1 MKKILLTAISIVMV
15 SASIMSCSKGKQTLH
30 IYNWAD
36 YMNPAVIEKFEQK
49 YNCKVVMNYFDSN
62 EALYAKLKA
71 GASGYDILFP
81 SGYMAKIMYEQKM
94 IREIDHSKLKNL
106 KNLDMPFVKKA
117 IDSELK
123 YSVPYMVTYCGI
135 AYNREKVKNFKPS
148 WSMYDRTD
156 IAGRMTLL
164 NDQREVIGA
173 ALKFNGY
180 NYNTVNDAELEKAKE
195 TVIRWKKNIA
205 KFDVDEAKRGLSSG
219 EFFLIQVYNGDAI
232 QLISENEDIAF
243 ALPEEGTSISQDDF
257 VIPESSKNVDL
268 AYKFIDFLL
277 EPENSKDNMEF
288 VYYLSPN
295 LEAQKLMS
303 KDFMTDPA
311 INPPAAVLKK
321 CDYLLDLGENN
332 TKYSLIWDKIKSE
345 Q

>member
-1 MKKILLTAISIVMV
+1 MKKFIFAVISILLV
-15 SASIMSCSKGKQTLH
+15 SLSAASCSKGKETLH

-36 YMNPAVIEKFEQK
+36 YMNPAVITKFEQK
-49 YNCKVVMNYFDSN
+49 YNCTVVMNYFDSN

-94 IREIDHSKLKNL
+94 IKEIDHSKLKNI
-106 KNLDMPFVKKA
+106 KNLDMPFIKKA
-117 IDSELK
+117 LDPELK

-135 AYNREKVKNFKPS
+135 AYNKKKVKNFRPS

-164 NDQREVIGA
+164 NDLREVIGA

-180 NYNTVNDAELEKAKE
+180 KYNTVNDTELAKAKE

-232 QLISENEDIAF
+232 QLMSENPDIAF

-257 VIPESSKNVDL
+257 VIPESSKNTDL

-277 EPENSKDNMEF
+277 EPENAKDNMEF

-303 KDFMTDPA
+303 KEFMTDPA
-311 INPPAAVLKK
+311 INPPASVLKK
-321 CDYLLDLGENN
+321 CDYLMDLGENN
-332 TKYSLIWDKIKSE
+332 MKYSELWDKIKSE
-345 Q
+345 K